1 MLRKR
6 GAGMIT
12 IDLTMLIQIVNM
24 LLLIVV
30 LNAVLY
36 KPIRSIIEEREKK
49 IGGLDAGID
58 QFKKN
63 TALRLDEFAQKMKD
77 ARSRAKKEYESARNA
92 ALVESTEKLAGIRK
106 EVDAQKTVQLAEIEK
121 QFDVARSEL
130 QGQISGFAGEMAG
143 KVLGRAL

>member
-1 MLRKR
+1 
-6 GAGMIT
+6 MIT

-36 KPIRSIIEEREKK
+36 KPIRSIIEERQKK
-49 IGGLDAGID
+49 IGGLDEGID

-63 TALRLDEFAQKMKD
+63 AVLRMDEFAQKMKD
-77 ARSRAKKEYESARNA
+77 ARIRAKKEYEAARNA
-92 ALVESTEKLAGIRK
+92 ALAESSEKLAGIRK
-106 EVDAQKTVQLAEIEK
+106 EVDARKTGQLAEIEK
-121 QFDVARSEL
+121 QFAAARSEL
-130 QGQISGFAGEMAG
+130 QGQVSGFAGEMAG

>member
-1 MLRKR
+1 
-6 GAGMIT
+6 MIT
-12 IDLTMLIQIVNM
+12 IDLTMLIQIANM

-36 KPIRSIIEEREKK
+36 KPIRAIIEERQKK
-49 IGGLDAGID
+49 IGGLDEGID

-63 TALRLDEFAQKMKD
+63 AVLRHDDFSQKMRD
-77 ARSRAKKEYESARNA
+77 ARARAKKEYEAARNA
-92 ALVESTEKLAGIRK
+92 ALAESTEKLAGIRK
-106 EVDAQKTVQLAEIEK
+106 EVDARKAGQLAEIEK
-121 QFDVARSEL
+121 QFVAAQAEL

>member
-1 MLRKR
+1 
-6 GAGMIT
+6 MIT

-24 LLLIVV
+24 LLLIVI

-77 ARSRAKKEYESARNA
+77 ARVRAKKEYETARNA
-92 ALVESTEKLAGIRK
+92 ALGESTEKLAGIRK
-106 EVDAQKTVQLAEIEK
+106 EVDAQKTGQLAEIEK
-121 QFDVARSEL
+121 QLGVARSEL

>member
-1 MLRKR
+1 
-6 GAGMIT
+6 MIT
-12 IDLTMLIQIVNM
+12 IDLTMLIQIANM

-36 KPIRSIIEEREKK
+36 KPIRSIIEERQKK
-49 IGGLDAGID
+49 ITGLDAGID

-63 TALRLDEFAQKMKD
+63 AVLRLDEFGQKMKD
-77 ARSRAKKEYESARNA
+77 ARIRAKKEYEAARNA
-92 ALVESTEKLAGIRK
+92 ALAESTEKLAGIRK
-106 EVDAQKTVQLAEIEK
+106 DVDAQKTGQLAEIEK
-121 QFDVARSEL
+121 QFAAARSEL

>member
-1 MLRKR
+1 
-6 GAGMIT
+6 MIT

-36 KPIRSIIEEREKK
+36 KPIRAIIEERQKK
-49 IGGLDAGID
+49 IGGLDEGID

-63 TALRLDEFAQKMKD
+63 AVLRQDDFAQKMKD
-77 ARSRAKKEYESARNA
+77 ARIRAKKEYEAARNA
-92 ALVESTEKLAGIRK
+92 ALAESTEKLAGLRK
-106 EVDAQKTVQLAEIEK
+106 EVDARKAGQLAEIEK
-121 QFDVARSEL
+121 QFAAARSEL

>member
-1 MLRKR
+1 
-6 GAGMIT
+6 MIT
-12 IDLTMLIQIVNM
+12 IDLTMLIQIANM

-36 KPIRSIIEEREKK
+36 KPIRSIIEERQKK
-49 IGGLDAGID
+49 ITGLDEGID

-63 TALRLDEFAQKMKD
+63 AVLRQDEFGQKMKD
-77 ARSRAKKEYESARNA
+77 ARIRAKKEYETARNA
-92 ALVESTEKLAGIRK
+92 ALAESTEKLAGIRK
-106 EVDAQKTVQLAEIEK
+106 EVDVQKTGQLAEIEK
-121 QFDVARSEL
+121 QFAVAQSEL

>member
-1 MLRKR
+1 
-6 GAGMIT
+6 MIT
-12 IDLTMLIQIVNM
+12 IDLTMLIQIANM

-36 KPIRSIIEEREKK
+36 KPIRSIIEERQKK
-49 IGGLDAGID
+49 IGGLDEGID

-63 TALRLDEFAQKMKD
+63 AVLRQDEFGQKMKD
-77 ARSRAKKEYESARNA
+77 ARIRAKKEYETARNA
-92 ALVESTEKLAGIRK
+92 ALAESTEKLAGIRK
-106 EVDAQKTVQLAEIEK
+106 EVDVQKTGQLAEIEK
-121 QFDVARSEL
+121 QFAVAQAEL

>member
-1 MLRKR
+1 
-6 GAGMIT
+6 MIT

-36 KPIRSIIEEREKK
+36 KPIRSIIEERQKK
-49 IGGLDAGID
+49 IDGLDEGID

-63 TALRLDEFAQKMKD
+63 AVLRLDEFGQKMKD
-77 ARSRAKKEYESARNA
+77 ARIKAKKEYETARSA
-92 ALVESTEKLAGIRK
+92 ALAESAEKLAGIRK
-106 EVDAQKTVQLAEIEK
+106 GVDAEKTGQLAEIEK
-121 QFDVARSEL
+121 EFASARSEL
-130 QGQISGFAGEMAG
+130 QGQVSGFAGEMAG

>member
-1 MLRKR
+1 
-6 GAGMIT
+6 MIT
-12 IDLTMLIQIVNM
+12 IDLTMLIQIANM

-36 KPIRSIIEEREKK
+36 KPIRSIIEERQKK
-49 IGGLDAGID
+49 IGGLDEGID

-63 TALRLDEFAQKMKD
+63 AVLRQDEFGQKMKD
-77 ARSRAKKEYESARNA
+77 ARIRAKKEYETARNA
-92 ALVESTEKLAGIRK
+92 ALAESTEKLAGIRK
-106 EVDAQKTVQLAEIEK
+106 EVDVQKTGQLAEIEK
-121 QFDVARSEL
+121 QFAVAQSEL

>member
-1 MLRKR
+1 
-6 GAGMIT
+6 MIT

-36 KPIRSIIEEREKK
+36 KPIRSIIEERQKK
-49 IGGLDAGID
+49 ITGLDEGID

-63 TALRLDEFAQKMKD
+63 AVLRLDEFGQKMKD
-77 ARSRAKKEYESARNA
+77 ARIRAKKEYEAARNA
-92 ALVESTEKLAGIRK
+92 ALAESTEKLAGIRK
-106 EVDAQKTVQLAEIEK
+106 EVDAQKTGQLAEIEK
-121 QFDVARSEL
+121 QFAAAQAEL

>member
-1 MLRKR
+1 
-6 GAGMIT
+6 MIT

-36 KPIRSIIEEREKK
+36 KPIRSIIEERQKK
-49 IGGLDAGID
+49 IGGLDEGID

-63 TALRLDEFAQKMKD
+63 AVLRMDEFAQKMKD
-77 ARSRAKKEYESARNA
+77 ARIRAKKEYEAARNV
-92 ALVESTEKLAGIRK
+92 ALAESSEKLAGIRK
-106 EVDAQKTVQLAEIEK
+106 EVDARKTGQLVEIEK
-121 QFDVARSEL
+121 QFAAARSEL
-130 QGQISGFAGEMAG
+130 QGQVSGFAGEMAG

>member
-1 MLRKR
+1 
-6 GAGMIT
+6 MIT

-36 KPIRSIIEEREKK
+36 KPIRTIIEERQKK
-49 IGGLDAGID
+49 ITGLDEGID

-63 TALRLDEFAQKMKD
+63 TVLRLDEFGLKMKD
-77 ARSRAKKEYESARNA
+77 ARIRAKKEYETARNV
-92 ALVESTEKLAGIRK
+92 ALAESTEKLAGIRK
-106 EVDAQKTVQLAEIEK
+106 EVDVQKTGQLAEIEK
-121 QFDVARSEL
+121 QFAAAQAEL